1 MSSKKRWTVHF
12 SCESDRFVVFKI
24 LRDTLNMLKCHRNF
38 RKPTM
43 PHNCLMSTRAHYL
56 NQASVIQPGAVLP
69 RSKLPGIIHRQLL
82 RAEEQ
87 AHHQR
92 QNHPLIVLQQSL
104 NLHKDH
110 GTQLVF
116 VEHPCVKIWYNS
128 GKFHRQASGSVSE
141 SPSSGPSS
149 NEREISKLGPKQSL
163 DTGRNDHLSK
173 ASLFRLHSDGKNTA
187 PCPRPNH

>member
-38 RKPTM
+38 RKPPM

-69 RSKLPGIIHRQLL
+69 RSKLPGIIHRHLL

-149 NEREISKLGPKQSL
+149 NEREISKLGPKQFS
-163 DTGRNDHLSK
+163 RHRK
-173 ASLFRLHSDGKNTA
+173 K
-187 PCPRPNH
+187 